1 MTSQSKLHFGRETKS
16 APEVGWKSI
25 NPKYQL
31 TGTSQKHVTVN
42 QSYLATQQLKC
53 TTGHKKK
60 KKTAKQSYRWIRK
73 HIYSRPHCP
82 RMLLHFYKNTM
93 KWNKGEKHKGFHS
106 PLYSLKVVGALNK
119 ILSFQS
125 NNLDC
130 L

>member
-53 TTGHKKK
+53 TTEHKKK
-60 KKTAKQSYRWIRK
+60 TKNKNCQTKLQMNKKAYLFKTTWSSNAASFLQKYDEVKQRGKAQRI
-73 HIYSRPHCP
+73 PQP
-82 RMLLHFYKNTM
+82 
-93 KWNKGEKHKGFHS
+93 
-106 PLYSLKVVGALNK
+106 SL
-119 ILSFQS
+119 FT
-125 NNLDC
+125 
-130 L
+130 